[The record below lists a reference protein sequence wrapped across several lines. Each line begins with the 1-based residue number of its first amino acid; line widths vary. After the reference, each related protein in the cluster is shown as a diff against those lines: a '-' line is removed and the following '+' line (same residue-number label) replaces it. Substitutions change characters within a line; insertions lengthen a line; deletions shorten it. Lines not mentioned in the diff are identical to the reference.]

1 MIRNIAER
9 IRDRNLE
16 EETDSRQ
23 SIGRKTSKAKV
34 LDDGRSICV
43 KSTLGSIVRQC
54 DQEMD
59 PHAPVAEGLFESG
72 QTNLLLFLA
81 LGWVVKQNPV
91 AKNVD
96 LTRREQ
102 CSLGQEGRARVA
114 ERIREE
120 EAEDET
126 TETGEAPM
134 STNNQNQPGLP
145 ATPRMWRMPKARSL
159 AEAWPN

>member
-9 IRDRNLE
+9 IRDGDLK
-16 EETDSRQ
+16 EETNSRQ

-34 LDDGRSICV
+34 LNNGRGICV

-102 CSLGQEGRARVA
+102 CSLGQKPKMKPQKQVKP
-114 ERIREE
+114 
-120 EAEDET
+120 
-126 TETGEAPM
+126 PM

-159 AEAWPN
+159 AEA